1 MCTHSPI
8 WIYSFVTHS
17 IKTCSQQSYAVKD
30 FNNKGNSICGVN
42 PPVSINRFLKL
53 SASWLFFAFRALYYF
68 FVTFFP
74 AHICSG
80 SSFPSTIRVNFLV
93 FIRRAWDSSD
103 PPVAHLVV
111 REAVTL
117 QSCILSCLD
126 RTAKCRGVHFK
137 PDTRRCTLLRYTVVY
152 HLSYELPGDKSD
164 LVYTYDLQTNLSL
177 SKSSP

>member
-1 MCTHSPI
+1 MCTHSQI
-8 WIYSFVTHS
+8 GIYSFVTHS
-17 IKTCSQQSYAVKD
+17 IKTCAQRSCAVKD
-30 FNNKGNSICGVN
+30 FNNKGNSRPICGVN
-42 PPVSINRFLKL
+42 HPVSINWFIKL
-53 SASWLFFAFRALYYF
+53 TASWLLFAFCALYYF

-80 SSFPSTIRVNFLV
+80 SSFPSTNRVNFLV

-137 PDTRRCTLLRYTVVY
+137 PDTRLCKLRGIQLYIIYLMSCLESHQILFT
-152 HLSYELPGDKSD
+152 PM
-164 LVYTYDLQTNLSL
+164 TYILISL
-177 SKSSP
+177 